1 MPTWPVLLKEK
12 LSQQVEKGD
21 QEDQL
26 KENNIGEYKF
36 LSYSLLDLHQ
46 PSMPTLSKTP
56 SIRLTHTQPIISLLL
71 LQTLCRRLKKK
82 FRLKTMIS
90 TSPKKMTDST
100 T

>member
-21 QEDQL
+21 QEDLL
-26 KENNIGEYKF
+26 KENNIEKYKF
-36 LSYSLLDLHQ
+36 LSYSLLDLPQ

-90 TSPKKMTDST
+90 TSPKKMTDT
-100 T
+100 TT